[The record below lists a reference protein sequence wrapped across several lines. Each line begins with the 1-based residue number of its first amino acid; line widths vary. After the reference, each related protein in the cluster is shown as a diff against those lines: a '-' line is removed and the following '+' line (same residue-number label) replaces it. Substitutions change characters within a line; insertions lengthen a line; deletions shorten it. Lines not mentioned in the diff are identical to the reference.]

1 MRTVDTGVVVTGFLS
16 MIAVAWPTE
25 AEACGGTFCDG
36 GGGNPMSMPVDQTGE
51 NIFFVVADGEV
62 EAHIQ
67 IQYDATTE
75 AAQFAWIVPVMATP
89 TFEVGSQQMF
99 VALGNGTV
107 PSYGWV
113 GQNEFCG
120 GDDGFG
126 GDGFDSCEG
135 TGADSAGAGETGG
148 GGGDDGG
155 TSGGGTEVVLSDTVG
170 AFEAVVLQSTTA
182 ADLMQWLGDNGY
194 YADPNAEPILQQY
207 IDEGAQFAA
216 FRLGQSAGVGEIHP
230 VVIRYPG
237 DEPCIPIRLTRIAAQ
252 DDMDIRAFFLGDAR
266 VVPTNY
272 RHVELNPAKLD
283 WLGLGANYKGVVT
296 MAVDSPMADGRAF
309 VTEYAGPSAIVDPT
323 GLFDAAW
330 NADAFLG
337 LEPVMVPDVLRDQGL
352 MTICDDSVC
361 AFPHPLMRGLM
372 LSFLPPPEGVT
383 EGAFWGDLAGYVDEI
398 DLEAWDAAAF
408 SAAVQ
413 ERIVAPGAH
422 AAELL
427 ATYPTLTRLYTTLSP
442 AEMTEDPLF
451 HANVE
456 LPEVDNTS
464 RIATLF
470 QPCFGRPEMQQI
482 GVGSAVSLDASG
494 VWPDILPEE
503 MPWALR
509 IETVPPAG
517 APMVLVDN
525 TALIDQLVTQWNNQ
539 VALAPKAACDGGADS
554 FGDDSSGSD
563 GSAGAGGAADAQ
575 TSGCGCRTDGR
586 QDSTAALA
594 LSVLAFGV
602 GLRSSR
608 RRRRSADPRR

>member
-1 MRTVDTGVVVTGFLS
+1 MRVVETGVVVVGVLS
-16 MIAVAWPTE
+16 LIAVASPSE
-25 AEACGGTFCDG
+25 ADACGGTFCDG
-36 GGGNPMSMPVDQTGE
+36 GAGNPMSMPVDQTGE

-107 PSYGWV
+107 PNYGWV
-113 GQNEFCG
+113 GQNEFCNA

-126 GDGFDSCEG
+126 GDGFDSCDGGAEG
-135 TGADSAGAGETGG
+135 TDGG
-148 GGGDDGG
+148 GGLTGAEGGEDGG
-155 TSGGGTEVVLSDTVG
+155 TTGGGTEVVLSDTVG

-182 ADLMQWLGDNGY
+182 ADLMQWLEDNGY

-230 VVIRYPG
+230 VVIRYAG

-272 RHVELNPAKLD
+272 RHVELNPVKLD
-283 WLGLGANYKGVVT
+283 WLGLGANYKAVVT
-296 MAVDSPMADGRAF
+296 MAVDSSMADGRAF

-330 NADAFLG
+330 NAEAFVG

-361 AFPHPLMRGLM
+361 AFSHPLVRGLM
-372 LSFLPPPEGVT
+372 LSFLPPPDGVT
-383 EGAFWGDLAGYVDEI
+383 EGAFWGDLAGHVDEI

-413 ERIVAPGAH
+413 ERIVAPGSH
-422 AAELL
+422 ALDLL
-427 ATYPTLTRLYTTLSP
+427 GRYPTLTRMYTTMSP

-451 HANVE
+451 HTNTE
-456 LPEVDNTS
+456 LGEVDCSGRAPPDRRCS
-464 RIATLF
+464 R
-470 QPCFGRPEMQQI
+470 
-482 GVGSAVSLDASG
+482 
-494 VWPDILPEE
+494 
-503 MPWALR
+503 
-509 IETVPPAG
+509 
-517 APMVLVDN
+517 
-525 TALIDQLVTQWNNQ
+525 
-539 VALAPKAACDGGADS
+539 
-554 FGDDSSGSD
+554 SGS
-563 GSAGAGGAADAQ
+563 
-575 TSGCGCRTDGR
+575 
-586 QDSTAALA
+586 TA
-594 LSVLAFGV
+594 
-602 GLRSSR
+602 R
-608 RRRRSADPRR
+608 

>member
-1 MRTVDTGVVVTGFLS
+1 MRLVESRVVVLGVLS
-16 MIAVAWPTE
+16 WIAVAWPTE

-120 GDDGFG
+120 GDEGGFG
-126 GDGFDSCEG
+126 EGGFDSCDGGGE
-135 TGADSAGAGETGG
+135 ASASAGGTTGG

-155 TSGGGTEVVLSDTVG
+155 TTGGGTEVVLSDTVG

-230 VVIRYPG
+230 VVIRYAG

-272 RHVELNPAKLD
+272 RHVELNPVKLD
-283 WLGLGANYKGVVT
+283 WLGLGANYKDVVT
-296 MAVDSPMADGRAF
+296 MAVDSPMAGGRAF
-309 VTEYAGPSAIVDPT
+309 VTEYAGSSAIVDPT

-330 NADAFLG
+330 RADAFLG
-337 LEPVMVPDVLRDQGL
+337 IEPVVVPDVLREQGL

-361 AFPHPLMRGLM
+361 AFPHPLVRGLM
-372 LSFLPPPEGVT
+372 LSFLPPPDGVT
-383 EGAFWGDLAGYVDEI
+383 EGAFWGDLAAHVDEI

-413 ERIVAPGAH
+413 ERIIAPGSH
-422 AAELL
+422 AMDLL
-427 ATYPTLTRLYTTLSP
+427 ATYPTLTRMYTTMSP

-451 HANVE
+451 HTNTE
-456 LPEVDNTS
+456 LGEVDNTS
-464 RIATLF
+464 RIATQF
-470 QPCFGRPEMQQI
+470 RPCFGRPEMQQI
-482 GVGSAVSLDASG
+482 GISGAVSLDGSG
-494 VWPDILPEE
+494 VWPDIAPAE

-525 TALIDQLVTQWNNQ
+525 AALVDQLLTQWNNQ
-539 VALAPKAACDGGADS
+539 VALAPKAACDGGVDS
-554 FGDDSSGSD
+554 LGDGSSGS
-563 GSAGAGGAADAQ
+563 GSGGGSADAQ
-575 TSGCGCRTDGR
+575 TSGCGCRTEGR
-586 QDSTAALA
+586 QGSTALA

-602 GLRSSR
+602 RLRSSR

>member
-1 MRTVDTGVVVTGFLS
+1 MRIVESRVVVLGVLS
-16 MIAVAWPTE
+16 WIAVAWPTE

-120 GDDGFG
+120 GDEGGFG
-126 GDGFDSCEG
+126 EGGFDSCDGGGE
-135 TGADSAGAGETGG
+135 ASASAGGTTGG

-155 TSGGGTEVVLSDTVG
+155 TTGGGTEVVLSDTVG

-230 VVIRYPG
+230 VVIRYAG

-272 RHVELNPAKLD
+272 RHVELNPVKLD
-283 WLGLGANYKGVVT
+283 WLGLGANYKDVVT
-296 MAVDSPMADGRAF
+296 MAVDSPMAGGRAF
-309 VTEYAGPSAIVDPT
+309 VTEYAGSSAIVDPT

-330 NADAFLG
+330 RADAFLG
-337 LEPVMVPDVLRDQGL
+337 IEPVMVPDVLREQGL

-361 AFPHPLMRGLM
+361 AFPHPLVRGLM
-372 LSFLPPPEGVT
+372 LSFLPPPDGVT
-383 EGAFWGDLAGYVDEI
+383 EGAFWGDLAAHVDEI

-413 ERIVAPGAH
+413 ERIIAPGSH
-422 AAELL
+422 AMDLL
-427 ATYPTLTRLYTTLSP
+427 ATYPTLTRMYTTMSP

-451 HANVE
+451 HTNTE
-456 LPEVDNTS
+456 LGEVDNTS
-464 RIATLF
+464 RIATQF
-470 QPCFGRPEMQQI
+470 RPCFGRPEMQQI
-482 GVGSAVSLDASG
+482 GISGAVSLDGSG
-494 VWPDILPEE
+494 VWPDIAPAE

-525 TALIDQLVTQWNNQ
+525 AALVDQLVTQWNNQ
-539 VALAPKAACDGGADS
+539 LALAPKAACDGGVDS
-554 FGDDSSGSD
+554 FGDGSSGS
-563 GSAGAGGAADAQ
+563 GSGGGSADAQ
-575 TSGCGCRTDGR
+575 TSGCGCRTEGR
-586 QDSTAALA
+586 QGSTALA

-602 GLRSSR
+602 RLRSSR